1 MTEGRPEL
9 IVPLMK
15 RLEPDR
21 GGQAGPSRR
30 AVGRRWGRRLRRA
43 FEEPIEIPPEE
54 EPIEIPPEIVPVVQP
69 FLTGLCVAYAFDFP
83 WGYGMLGS
91 RQCTEV
97 GVPPESLRAQA
108 MDNLAARRS
117 ERTLFQATDAMAIGI
132 ELGGEF
138 GGDLE
143 ASLVLDDEF
152 MTRLAERFSGD
163 LVVAIPDRDM
173 LVATGTGHADGLA
186 KLRSIVDDI
195 WPGADHPLTQR
206 LLVRRAGEWQVFE
219 MA

>member
-1 MTEGRPEL
+1 MSEGRPEL

-15 RLEPDR
+15 RLERDR

-30 AVGRRWGRRLRRA
+30 APGRRWGRRLRRA
-43 FEEPIEIPPEE
+43 SE
-54 EPIEIPPEIVPVVQP
+54 EPIEIPPEIVPIVEP
-69 FLTGLCVAYAFDFP
+69 FLPGLCVEYAFDFP
-83 WGYGMLGS
+83 WGYVMLGP

-97 GVPPESLRAQA
+97 GVPPASLRRLALG
-108 MDNLAARRS
+108 NLAARRS

-152 MTRLAERFSGD
+152 MTHLAERFSGD

-173 LVATGTGHADGLA
+173 LMASGTGHADGLA
-186 KLRSIVDDI
+186 KLRSMVDDV

-206 LLVRRAGEWQVFE
+206 LLVRRAEEWQVFE
-219 MA
+219 CDGGC

>member
-1 MTEGRPEL
+1 MAMERHAL
-9 IVPLMK
+9 IVPLLK
-15 RLEPDR
+15 QLGSEL
-21 GGQAGPSRR
+21 GGQAGRSRR
-30 AVGRRWGRRLRRA
+30 APGGRWGKWLGKA
-43 FEEPIEIPPEE
+43 AAGPVEIPPEAV
-54 EPIEIPPEIVPVVQP
+54 PIAEP
-69 FLTGLCVAYAFDFP
+69 FLAGLCVAYAFDLP
-83 WGYGMLGS
+83 YGYELLGP
-91 RQCTEV
+91 RHCTEV
-97 GVPPESLRAQA
+97 GVPPESLRGVA
-108 MDNLAARRS
+108 MANLRRRRP
-117 ERTLFQATDAMAIGI
+117 EQTLFQATDAMAIGI

-173 LVATGTGHADGLA
+173 LVATGTGHADGPA

-195 WPGADHPLTQR
+195 WPGADHPLTQS
-206 LLVRRAGEWQVFE
+206 LLVRRAGQWQVFE

>member
-15 RLEPDR
+15 RLWPDR
-21 GGQAGPSRR
+21 GGQAGPSRG
-30 AVGRRWGRRLRRA
+30 ALGRRWGRLLRRA
-43 FEEPIEIPPEE
+43 SE
-54 EPIEIPPEIVPVVQP
+54 EPIEIPPEIVPIVEP
-69 FLTGLCVAYAFDFP
+69 FLPGLCVEYGFDFP
-83 WGYGMLGS
+83 WGYVMLGP

-97 GVPPESLRAQA
+97 GVPPESLRVRA
-108 MDNLAARRS
+108 MGNLGTRRS

-132 ELGGEF
+132 VLGGEF

-173 LVATGTGHADGLA
+173 LMATGTGHADGLA
-186 KLRSIVDDI
+186 KLRSMVDDI

-206 LLVRRAGEWQVFE
+206 LLVRRAAQWQVFE

>member
-1 MTEGRPEL
+1 MTEERHTL
-9 IVPLMK
+9 IVPLIK
-15 RLEPDR
+15 QLGPDL
-21 GGQAGPSRR
+21 GGQAERSRR
-30 AVGRRWGRRLRRA
+30 APGRRWGKWLRQA
-43 FEEPIEIPPEE
+43 IAGPIELPPEAV
-54 EPIEIPPEIVPVVQP
+54 PIVEP
-69 FLTGLCVAYAFDFP
+69 FLADLGVAYAFDLP
-83 WGYGMLGS
+83 HGYELLGP
-91 RQCTEV
+91 RHCTEA

-108 MDNLAARRS
+108 MVNLRARRP
-117 ERTLFQATDAMAIGI
+117 ERTLFQATDAKAIGI

-143 ASLVLDDEF
+143 ASLVLDDDF

-186 KLRSIVDDI
+186 KLQSIVDEI
-195 WPGADHPLTQR
+195 WSGADHPLTQR
-206 LLVRRAGEWQVFE
+206 LLVRHAAQWQVFE

>member
-15 RLEPDR
+15 RLWPDR

-30 AVGRRWGRRLRRA
+30 ALGRRWGRRLRRA
-43 FEEPIEIPPEE
+43 SE
-54 EPIEIPPEIVPVVQP
+54 EPIEIPPEIVPIVEP
-69 FLTGLCVAYAFDFP
+69 FLPDLCVEYGFDFP
-83 WGYGMLGS
+83 WGYEMLGP

-97 GVPPESLRAQA
+97 GVPPESLRGLA
-108 MDNLAARRS
+108 MGNLGTRRS

-132 ELGGEF
+132 VLGGEF

-173 LVATGTGHADGLA
+173 LAATGTGHADGLA
-186 KLRSIVDDI
+186 KLRSFVEDI

-206 LLVRRAGEWQVFE
+206 LLVRRAAQWQVFE

>member
-1 MTEGRPEL
+1 MTEERPEL

-21 GGQAGPSRR
+21 SGQAGPSRR
-30 AVGRRWGRRLRRA
+30 ALGRRWGKRLRRA
-43 FEEPIEIPPEE
+43 SEAEPIEISPEAT
-54 EPIEIPPEIVPVVQP
+54 PIMEP
-69 FLTGLCVAYAFDFP
+69 FLPGLGVAYAFDFP
-83 WGYGMLGS
+83 WGYQLLGP
-91 RQCTEV
+91 RHCTQV
-97 GVPPESLRAQA
+97 GVPPESLRVRATV
-108 MDNLAARRS
+108 NLSARRP
-117 ERTLFQATDAMAIGI
+117 ERTLFQAADAEAIGI

-143 ASLVLDDEF
+143 ASLVLDDDV

-186 KLRSIVDDI
+186 KLQSMVDDI

-206 LLVRRAGEWQVFE
+206 LLVRRAAQWQVFE

>member
-1 MTEGRPEL
+1 MTEERPEL

-15 RLEPDR
+15 RLELDR
-21 GGQAGPSRR
+21 SGQAGPSRR
-30 AVGRRWGRRLRRA
+30 ALGRRWGKRLRRA
-43 FEEPIEIPPEE
+43 SEEPIEIPPEAT
-54 EPIEIPPEIVPVVQP
+54 PIMEP
-69 FLTGLCVAYAFDFP
+69 FLPGLGVAYAFDFP
-83 WGYGMLGS
+83 WGYQLLGP
-91 RQCTEV
+91 RHCTHV
-97 GVPPESLRAQA
+97 GVPPESLRVRATV
-108 MDNLAARRS
+108 NLSARRP
-117 ERTLFQATDAMAIGI
+117 ERTLFQAADAEAIGI

-143 ASLVLDDEF
+143 ASLVLDDDV

-186 KLRSIVDDI
+186 KLQSMVDDI

-206 LLVRRAGEWQVFE
+206 LLVRRAAQWQVFE
-219 MA
+219 TA

>member
-21 GGQAGPSRR
+21 GGQAAPSRR
-30 AVGRRWGRRLRRA
+30 ALGRRWGRRLRRA
-43 FEEPIEIPPEE
+43 SGEPIEL
-54 EPIEIPPEIVPVVQP
+54 PPEIVPIVEP
-69 FLTGLCVAYAFDFP
+69 FLPGLCVEYAFDFP
-83 WGYGMLGS
+83 WGYAMLGP

-97 GVPPESLRAQA
+97 GVPPESLRVRA
-108 MDNLAARRS
+108 MGNLGTRRS

-132 ELGGEF
+132 VLGGEF

-152 MTRLAERFSGD
+152 MTRLAERFSGE

-173 LVATGTGHADGLA
+173 LMATGTGHADGLA
-186 KLRSIVDDI
+186 KLQSMVDDI

-206 LLVRRAGEWQVFE
+206 LLVRRAAQWQVFE

>member
-1 MTEGRPEL
+1 MTNERHAL
-9 IVPLMK
+9 IVPLIK
-15 RLEPDR
+15 QLLGPDL
-21 GGQAGPSRR
+21 GGQAERSRR
-30 AVGRRWGRRLRRA
+30 TPGRRWGRRRRQA
-43 FEEPIEIPPEE
+43 VAGPIEIPPDAV
-54 EPIEIPPEIVPVVQP
+54 PIVEP
-69 FLTGLCVAYAFDFP
+69 FLPGLCVEYAFDEP
-83 WGYGMLGS
+83 YGYEMLGP
-91 RQCTEV
+91 RHCTRL

-108 MDNLAARRS
+108 IANLRARRP

-173 LVATGTGHADGLA
+173 LVATGTGHVDGLA
-186 KLRSIVDDI
+186 KLQSMVDDI

-206 LLVRRAGEWQVFE
+206 LLVRRAAQWQIFE